1 MTVKRIM
8 LLLCSIGLMFA
19 SAAAGSVQDDIRA
32 HPACEICGM
41 DRQAYDY
48 SRMLLE
54 FDDKTSAGTCSIHCT
69 VAEMAAHREKTIV
82 RMLVGDHSTKELVDA
97 QKASWVIGGKRAGV
111 MTKRAKW
118 AFQQKAAAEAFITD
132 HGGTL
137 GTYNDAM
144 KATFAD
150 MRDDIKMLHEKK
162 LAEQSGLTDIKAHPG
177 CKYCGMDR
185 RMYDY
190 SRMLVEYTDGTSGGS
205 CSIHCTAI
213 DLAMNPERVP
223 KAIMVGDYRTK
234 KLIDAQGAYWVIGG
248 SRHGVMSI
256 QGKWAFEE
264 KADAEDFI
272 REQGGKVGSFDE
284 ALQAAFED
292 MYEILR

>member
-1 MTVKRIM
+1 MKKMIV
-8 LLLCSIGLMFA
+8 LLCCIGFIFS
-19 SAAAGSVQDDIRA
+19 SAPAADPLQDDISA
-32 HPACEICGM
+32 HPTCEICGM
-41 DRQAYDY
+41 DRQAYAY

-69 VAEMAAHREKTIV
+69 AAWMAAHREKTIV
-82 RMLVGDHSTKELVDA
+82 RMLVGDHATEQLIGA
-97 QKASWVIGGKRAGV
+97 QKALWVIGGKQSGV
-111 MTKRAKW
+111 MSKRAKW
-118 AFQQKAAAEAFITD
+118 AFHQKAAAEAFIKD
-132 HGGTL
+132 HGGTIE
-137 GTYNDAM
+137 TFHDAM
-144 KATFAD
+144 KAAFAD
-150 MRDDIKMLHEKK
+150 MRDDIKMLQEKK
-162 LAEQSGLTDIKAHPG
+162 RQELTGMSDIKTHPE

-213 DLAMNPERVP
+213 DLAMNPGLVP
-223 KAIMVGDYRTK
+223 KAIMVGDYRTR
-234 KLIDAQGAYWVIGG
+234 KLIDAQKAYWVIGG
-248 SRHGVMSI
+248 DRYGVMSI
-256 QGKWAFEE
+256 RGKWAFEK

-272 REQGGKVGSFDE
+272 REHSGKVGSFDE